1 MVCVGYVG
9 LAGDVGDSK
18 CLSACTSQ
26 PAKSFHNDRTSAL
39 GTRRVEINN
48 SPGLGVQG
56 FVRKS

>member
-26 PAKSFHNDRTSAL
+26 PAKSSAL